1 MGARSFAAD
10 RRIWIHGAWLSK
22 LTRGP
27 ESFAAILHGLNVPA
41 PQLMAWVSILT
52 EILGGAA
59 ILFGAFVVLASVPM
73 AILLLTAVFT
83 VHRPFGFS
91 SIKLMAVTANGPQF
105 GPPGYECNLLYLA
118 CLAALV
124 LGGAGPLSIDDWI
137 AKSQS
142 NYLERTE

>member
-1 MGARSFAAD
+1 
-10 RRIWIHGAWLSK
+10 
-22 LTRGP
+22 
-27 ESFAAILHGLNVPA
+27 
-41 PQLMAWVSILT
+41 
-52 EILGGAA
+52 
-59 ILFGAFVVLASVPM
+59 M

-83 VHRPFGFS
+83 VHLPFGFS

-137 AKSQS
+137 A
-142 NYLERTE
+142 NRIRTS